1 MTFFHHE
8 ISNISIY
15 IFCSLV
21 LALIII
27 IASRVVSPDNP
38 DLEKLSAYECG
49 FDPYED
55 ARNNFDVRFYLIALL
70 FLVFDLETVFF
81 LPWSV
86 SISFLTIN
94 SFSGMF
100 DFIFELVAGFVYA
113 WIVGA
118 LEWE

>member
-8 ISNISIY
+8 ISNISLY
-15 IFCSLV
+15 IFCSIV

-27 IASRVVSPDNP
+27 VASRIVSTGNP

-86 SISFLTIN
+86 SISFLGIN
-94 SFSGMF
+94 GFSGMF
-100 DFIFELVAGFVYA
+100 DFIFELVAGFIYA
-113 WIVGA
+113 WVVGA